1 MTQQD
6 ALVLAFELALFA
18 PTKEDQAKAGK
29 LAHSMAATMPKA
41 DVDEAM
47 ARFVYNNENTKP

>member
-47 ARFVYNNENTKP
+47 ARFVYNKENTKS